1 MPAGGE
7 EPDTIF
13 LCFWSRVG
21 SGVGWAIN
29 VHVHMH
35 NILMV
40 RRCFFLHLH
49 TTKGWGGCGGAGG
62 LLKFTFACAPS

>member
-40 RRCFFLHLH
+40 RRCFFY
-49 TTKGWGGCGGAGG
+49 TCIQQRGGVVVGGRGG
-62 LLKFTFACAPS
+62 Y